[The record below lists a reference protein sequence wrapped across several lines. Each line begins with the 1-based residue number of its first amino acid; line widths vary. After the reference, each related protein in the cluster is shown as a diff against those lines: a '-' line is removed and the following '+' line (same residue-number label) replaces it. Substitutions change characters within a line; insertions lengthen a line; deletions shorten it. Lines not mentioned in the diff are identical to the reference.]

1 MSDNKNTKY
10 RSFHLKLPENLQ
22 ESFTKQ
28 SNYLATNRSTLAQ
41 ILFYC
46 GKDKPIKKEK
56 LDEYYQLVGSGT
68 ALRYLN
74 VGVTKQ
80 MVEDISKIVRYEYSL
95 SFIWSYIIYREFLK
109 STLPEISEMNKAK
122 GRQIYLPDPQNQAMQ
137 KLKKDY
143 RISFSTL
150 INYGLLQGWDKKTIP
165 IKSKSSNKMPT
176 EKSILIVP
184 QALEL
189 LEKEHSKRTIQAV
202 NIINHFIH

>member
-74 VGVTKQ
+74 VAVTKQ
-80 MVEDISKIVRYEYSL
+80 MVDDISTIVRYEYSL
-95 SFIWSYIIYREFLK
+95 SVIWSYIIYREFLK

-150 INYGLLQGWDKKTIP
+150 INYGLLQEWDKRFCCKVLNLL
-165 IKSKSSNKMPT
+165 SNKV
-176 EKSILIVP
+176 E
-184 QALEL
+184 
-189 LEKEHSKRTIQAV
+189 
-202 NIINHFIH
+202 

>member
-28 SNYLATNRSTLAQ
+28 SNYLATNRSTFAQ

-46 GKDKPIKKEK
+46 GKDKPIEKEK

-80 MVEDISKIVRYEYSL
+80 MVDDISKIVRYEYSL

-109 STLPEISEMNKAK
+109 STFPEISEMNKAK

>member
-46 GKDKPIKKEK
+46 GKDKPIEKEK

-74 VGVTKQ
+74 VAVTKQ
-80 MVEDISKIVRYEYSL
+80 MVDDISTIVRYEYSL
-95 SFIWSYIIYREFLK
+95 SVIWSYIIYREFLK

-150 INYGLLQGWDKKTIP
+150 INYGLLQEWDKRFCCKVL
-165 IKSKSSNKMPT
+165 N
-176 EKSILIVP
+176 
-184 QALEL
+184 L
-189 LEKEHSKRTIQAV
+189 LSDKVE
-202 NIINHFIH
+202 

>member
-22 ESFTKQ
+22 DSFTKQ
-28 SNYLATNRSTLAQ
+28 SNYLATNRSTFAQ

-46 GKDKPIKKEK
+46 GKDKPIEKEK

-74 VGVTKQ
+74 VGITKQ
-80 MVEDISKIVRYEYSL
+80 MVDDISKIVRYEYSL

-109 STLPEISEMNKAK
+109 STFPEISEMNKAK

>member
-95 SFIWSYIIYREFLK
+95 SFIWSYIIYREFLNSK
-109 STLPEISEMNKAK
+109 IPEMSEMNRAK
-122 GRQIYLPDPQNQAMQ
+122 GRQVFLPEPQNQVM
-137 KLKKDY
+137 KELKKNY

-150 INYGLLQGWDKKTIP
+150 MNYGLLQGWD
-165 IKSKSSNKMPT
+165 IKSKSISNKNNKMPI
-176 EKSILIVP
+176 EKSILVIP
-184 QALEL
+184 QALDK

-202 NIINHFIH
+202 NIVNNFVK

>member
-22 ESFTKQ
+22 DSFTKQ
-28 SNYLATNRSTLAQ
+28 SNYLATNRSTFAQ

-46 GKDKPIKKEK
+46 GKDKPIEKEK

-80 MVEDISKIVRYEYSL
+80 MVDDISKIVRYEYSL

-109 STLPEISEMNKAK
+109 STFPEISEMNKAK

>member
-46 GKDKPIKKEK
+46 GKDKPIEKEK

-95 SFIWSYIIYREFLK
+95 SFIWSYIIYREFLNSK
-109 STLPEISEMNKAK
+109 IPEMSEMNRAK
-122 GRQIYLPDPQNQAMQ
+122 GRQVFLPEPQNQVM
-137 KLKKDY
+137 KELKKNY

-150 INYGLLQGWDKKTIP
+150 MNYGLLQEWD
-165 IKSKSSNKMPT
+165 IKSKSISKKNNKMPI
-176 EKSILIVP
+176 EKSILVIP
-184 QALEL
+184 QALDK

-202 NIINHFIH
+202 NIVNNFI

>member
-95 SFIWSYIIYREFLK
+95 SFIWSYIIYREFLNSK
-109 STLPEISEMNKAK
+109 IPEMSEMNRAK
-122 GRQIYLPDPQNQAMQ
+122 GRQVFLPEPQNQIM
-137 KLKKDY
+137 KELKKNY

-150 INYGLLQGWDKKTIP
+150 MNYGLLQEWD
-165 IKSKSSNKMPT
+165 IKSKSISKKNNKMPI
-176 EKSILIVP
+176 EKSILVIP
-184 QALEL
+184 QALDK

-202 NIINHFIH
+202 NIVNNFI

>member
-22 ESFTKQ
+22 DSFTKQ

-46 GKDKPIKKEK
+46 GNDKPIKKEK

-95 SFIWSYIIYREFLK
+95 SFIWSYIIYREFLNSK
-109 STLPEISEMNKAK
+109 IPEMTEMNRAK
-122 GRQIYLPDPQNQAMQ
+122 GRQVFLPEPQNQVM
-137 KLKKDY
+137 KELKKNY

-150 INYGLLQGWDKKTIP
+150 MNYGLLQEWD
-165 IKSKSSNKMPT
+165 IKSKSISKKNNKMPI
-176 EKSILIVP
+176 EKSILVIP
-184 QALEL
+184 QALDK

-202 NIINHFIH
+202 NIVNNFI

>member
-74 VGVTKQ
+74 VAVTKQ
-80 MVEDISKIVRYEYSL
+80 MVDDISTIVRYEYSL
-95 SFIWSYIIYREFLK
+95 SVIWSYIIYREFLK

-150 INYGLLQGWDKKTIP
+150 INYGLLQEWDKKSIP

-189 LEKEHSKRTIQAV
+189 LETEHSKRTIQAV